1 MAAAG
6 GGEAWRITGEDRAKH
21 DGQFFA
27 LKPVNGFV
35 TGEQARNFFM
45 QSGIPT
51 PILGQIWGLAD
62 MNNDGKMDR
71 KEFSIAMHLI
81 KKKLQGYELPRS
93 LPATL
98 KADPS
103 PVVGSF
109 GAAPSQQGM
118 MGMPGTMGV
127 IPQVGMVAP
136 VTMTMGQRMPMMAN
150 GMPQMGA
157 STGFMGGVPV
167 SSMGPRPA
175 APASGGSLAMPHNSK
190 LKFTQM
196 FNTHDRNK
204 RGALTGVEARA
215 ILVQTGVPQQM
226 LAQIWN
232 LSDVDKDGQLN
243 CDEFCIALHLCDCVR
258 MGIALPPKLPQEL
271 LPAKARSGSFGPPQ
285 QAHPVHAATQKDSF
299 GDLVGSLGM
308 PAPVQPAPVANGD
321 SKQEE
326 VDNSPVTF
334 EDRRKLNF
342 DKGQAELERRRQQ
355 LQEQLR
361 KEEEARM
368 QKERQEQEKREKQR
382 QEIERK
388 KQQELERQLEK
399 QREIERQREEQRQKI
414 MEQRESAR
422 RELERQRQ
430 MEWERQRKEQ
440 LMAEKLREYEQLTAL
455 KSRSSNFK
463 CELESL
469 QGKKA
474 EFSTK
479 ISQVKNGVTD
489 FTAHIEAMRSTRDL
503 KNKDIERLHKEIQE
517 VNGRLASLQAE
528 RESLDLKVQTTIQ
541 ANPMSETH
549 RTMMHSVELKK
560 MSVQKLKKDLEQIEK
575 DTEARLADIDTQ
587 NVKHKEM
594 NVTISQLQT
603 EIGKVEK
610 AGQMSRAAEMAENNR
625 VQRERD
631 KHENLRKQLEQQR
644 KAETSKSKAPE
655 PPKAADSGG
664 NWFAFGNDVGG
675 QSGTT
680 ATSDNWASVF
690 DSQPEVASSSNNW
703 SAAFSSQTTSTTT
716 TTTVSQD
723 TSNFKL
729 SGATKRFKAM
739 FEFESRNSDELT
751 LKPGDIVNVFND
763 QTGAEPGWRG
773 GEMEGRKGWFP
784 EAYVEALPEDDGRG
798 TGTMAT
804 TGAIDWGAS
813 AGVNMGEGAPL
824 AIVTSEASSF
834 IAVQGKLPSVT
845 PSPIPG
851 QGEAAPAGLQ
861 AQALYPWKAK
871 KDNHLSFNKGDVIHV
886 REQQD
891 MWWSGEVHGKNGW
904 FPKSYVKLISS
915 GTPTMKTDS
924 PIPSM
929 VTVESPAKHESPAP
943 TQPAGELYEGL
954 FAYQSGEPED
964 LVFGQGEVITV
975 TKKDGDWWTGHIGDR
990 SGIFPANYVKAYEQP
1005 TSAAGSN
1012 YDGIAVIENSPF
1024 PEDPFSSSDPQ
1035 LNVGVDF
1042 TPHDPLTMLGSN
1054 GPSGDGAFS
1063 DDPFKNSDD
1072 PFIGSDD
1079 PFKSS
1084 DDLFQSSDDPF
1095 KNSDDQFKSSDD
1107 LFKSSD
1113 DPFKGSD
1120 SSSFPDDPFQ
1130 QSDDSGSKDW
1140 AISKSNSNTEDLF
1153 KTSSENEE
1161 SLKAFESTPVKQDS
1175 FKAVD
1180 LKDSNAAVPDDPY
1193 KAFAEMSND
1202 DPFSKASPDTK
1213 PNIDMTDMSS
1223 PSNVITAEPAPKSS
1237 MNKSEDDNLFGSNSQ
1252 LSSSEKNMTF
1262 DLSGSMIDTI
1272 TSSDPLQSLSSN
1284 QESNTQANDPFQ
1296 GADPFSQSSF
1306 GAQSNTSTDDPFAND
1321 DPFKALS
1328 SETASDDP
1336 FKKNDD
1342 PFKDF
1347 TSPPNTNAGDPFAS
1361 SGSTFP
1367 EDPFASFNTG
1377 TSEEATVTDAAS
1389 IDPFAAFGDTQS
1401 SSDTSW
1407 AAAFSDNAPDFS
1419 LDSLERDASSSLT
1432 QDIASLT
1439 KVSDPL
1445 SHSQGLDSSSQT
1457 EGSIMNLTSLRSF
1470 DTVSGGPEAEV
1481 KEALDKTP
1489 RLPSKASKQPPPRP
1503 PALPEKTR
1511 SKSSLKQSGLDSN
1524 RDVGGDAVPGA
1535 NPAPAAPSS
1544 AAAPVAPLSAASTA
1558 LAGASKTGTLKKP
1571 EIATVIAAY
1580 SATGQEQ
1587 LSLSPGQLI
1596 QVRKK
1601 SPSGWW
1607 EGELQARGQKRKI
1620 GWFPANYVKLLGG
1633 SARSTPD
1640 NTLAGSGDTSPATT
1654 MLGKASS
1661 HSAAPSSAAP
1671 SPAPQSTTPQPV
1683 AHTFTDHV
1691 IALYPYTALHEDE
1704 LTFPKDAVINVV
1716 KKDDPD
1722 WWSGEYNGATGV
1734 FPSNYVQNITPE
1746 ATSWSS
1752 DASVIEVTSSE
1763 ERKRQSRIHELINT
1777 EETYMQDMS
1786 IVLEAFYRPLAESG
1800 ALTEDNL
1807 QAIFVNWKDLIVC
1820 NTKLQKALRVR
1831 KKMCGVGQVIN
1842 SIGDILCE
1850 NIPHLTAY
1858 IRFCSCQLN
1867 AAALLQKLTE
1877 TNPKFNE
1884 IHKKCVQNPK
1894 TKGMPL
1900 SSFLLKPMQRITK
1913 YPLLVEKIMQHTPV
1927 GHPDHSHL
1935 LEALEKCQ
1943 ELCSQVNEGVREKEN
1958 SDRLEWIQQRVHC
1971 DGLPEKITFNSVTN
1985 CLGPRKLLHTGVVC
1999 KTKSGKELAAF
2010 LFNDF
2015 LLLTTSNRPLNS
2027 ATHSLFDLTGHV
2039 QYKMYKTPIFL
2050 NEVMIKD
2057 PNPDDP
2063 DAFTIS
2069 HVDRVYNLRCHSHTD
2084 RDNWVKHLRT
2094 ASRHYLDTE
2103 RKKREKAISLRH
2115 TPGMGRLLVVILEG
2129 IDLQAKDAHG
2139 KSDPYCE
2146 VSMGSQEHKT
2156 KVISQT
2162 LNPCWNASMQFII
2175 RDIDMDALCIT
2186 VFDRDLF
2193 SPNDFLG
2200 RTEIRVKD
2208 ILREAGKDGRR
2219 PIVKRLIL
2227 HEVPTGEV
2235 VVKLDLHLYDQL

>member
-1005 TSAAGSN
+1005 
-1012 YDGIAVIENSPF
+1012 
-1024 PEDPFSSSDPQ
+1024 
-1035 LNVGVDF
+1035 
-1042 TPHDPLTMLGSN
+1042 
-1054 GPSGDGAFS
+1054 
-1063 DDPFKNSDD
+1063 
-1072 PFIGSDD
+1072 
-1079 PFKSS
+1079 
-1084 DDLFQSSDDPF
+1084 
-1095 KNSDDQFKSSDD
+1095 
-1107 LFKSSD
+1107 
-1113 DPFKGSD
+1113 
-1120 SSSFPDDPFQ
+1120 
-1130 QSDDSGSKDW
+1130 
-1140 AISKSNSNTEDLF
+1140 
-1153 KTSSENEE
+1153 
-1161 SLKAFESTPVKQDS
+1161 
-1175 FKAVD
+1175 
-1180 LKDSNAAVPDDPY
+1180 
-1193 KAFAEMSND
+1193 
-1202 DPFSKASPDTK
+1202 
-1213 PNIDMTDMSS
+1213 
-1223 PSNVITAEPAPKSS
+1223 
-1237 MNKSEDDNLFGSNSQ
+1237 
-1252 LSSSEKNMTF
+1252 
-1262 DLSGSMIDTI
+1262 
-1272 TSSDPLQSLSSN
+1272 
-1284 QESNTQANDPFQ
+1284 
-1296 GADPFSQSSF
+1296 
-1306 GAQSNTSTDDPFAND
+1306 
-1321 DPFKALS
+1321 
-1328 SETASDDP
+1328 
-1336 FKKNDD
+1336 
-1342 PFKDF
+1342 
-1347 TSPPNTNAGDPFAS
+1347 
-1361 SGSTFP
+1361 
-1367 EDPFASFNTG
+1367 
-1377 TSEEATVTDAAS
+1377 
-1389 IDPFAAFGDTQS
+1389 
-1401 SSDTSW
+1401 
-1407 AAAFSDNAPDFS
+1407 
-1419 LDSLERDASSSLT
+1419 
-1432 QDIASLT
+1432 
-1439 KVSDPL
+1439 
-1445 SHSQGLDSSSQT
+1445 
-1457 EGSIMNLTSLRSF
+1457 
-1470 DTVSGGPEAEV
+1470 
-1481 KEALDKTP
+1481 
-1489 RLPSKASKQPPPRP
+1489 
-1503 PALPEKTR
+1503 
-1511 SKSSLKQSGLDSN
+1511 
-1524 RDVGGDAVPGA
+1524 A

>member
-118 MGMPGTMGV
+118 MGMPGT
-127 IPQVGMVAP
+127 
-136 VTMTMGQRMPMMAN
+136 
-150 GMPQMGA
+150 
-157 STGFMGGVPV
+157 MGGVPV

-326 VDNSPVTF
+326 VDNSP
-334 EDRRKLNF
+334 
-342 DKGQAELERRRQQ
+342 ELERRRQQ

-541 ANPMSETH
+541 ANPI
-549 RTMMHSVELKK
+549 TMMHSVELKK

-1005 TSAAGSN
+1005 
-1012 YDGIAVIENSPF
+1012 
-1024 PEDPFSSSDPQ
+1024 
-1035 LNVGVDF
+1035 
-1042 TPHDPLTMLGSN
+1042 
-1054 GPSGDGAFS
+1054 
-1063 DDPFKNSDD
+1063 
-1072 PFIGSDD
+1072 
-1079 PFKSS
+1079 
-1084 DDLFQSSDDPF
+1084 
-1095 KNSDDQFKSSDD
+1095 
-1107 LFKSSD
+1107 
-1113 DPFKGSD
+1113 
-1120 SSSFPDDPFQ
+1120 
-1130 QSDDSGSKDW
+1130 
-1140 AISKSNSNTEDLF
+1140 
-1153 KTSSENEE
+1153 
-1161 SLKAFESTPVKQDS
+1161 
-1175 FKAVD
+1175 
-1180 LKDSNAAVPDDPY
+1180 
-1193 KAFAEMSND
+1193 
-1202 DPFSKASPDTK
+1202 
-1213 PNIDMTDMSS
+1213 
-1223 PSNVITAEPAPKSS
+1223 
-1237 MNKSEDDNLFGSNSQ
+1237 
-1252 LSSSEKNMTF
+1252 
-1262 DLSGSMIDTI
+1262 
-1272 TSSDPLQSLSSN
+1272 
-1284 QESNTQANDPFQ
+1284 
-1296 GADPFSQSSF
+1296 
-1306 GAQSNTSTDDPFAND
+1306 
-1321 DPFKALS
+1321 
-1328 SETASDDP
+1328 
-1336 FKKNDD
+1336 
-1342 PFKDF
+1342 
-1347 TSPPNTNAGDPFAS
+1347 
-1361 SGSTFP
+1361 
-1367 EDPFASFNTG
+1367 
-1377 TSEEATVTDAAS
+1377 
-1389 IDPFAAFGDTQS
+1389 
-1401 SSDTSW
+1401 
-1407 AAAFSDNAPDFS
+1407 
-1419 LDSLERDASSSLT
+1419 
-1432 QDIASLT
+1432 
-1439 KVSDPL
+1439 
-1445 SHSQGLDSSSQT
+1445 
-1457 EGSIMNLTSLRSF
+1457 
-1470 DTVSGGPEAEV
+1470 
-1481 KEALDKTP
+1481 
-1489 RLPSKASKQPPPRP
+1489 
-1503 PALPEKTR
+1503 
-1511 SKSSLKQSGLDSN
+1511 
-1524 RDVGGDAVPGA
+1524 A

-1596 QVRKK
+1596 
-1601 SPSGWW
+1601 
-1607 EGELQARGQKRKI
+1607 QARGQKRKI

-1807 QAIFVNWKDLIVC
+1807 QAIFVNWKDLI
-1820 NTKLQKALRVR
+1820 
-1831 KKMCGVGQVIN
+1831 
-1842 SIGDILCE
+1842 
-1850 NIPHLTAY
+1850 IPHLTAY

-2069 HVDRVYNLRCHSHTD
+2069 HVDPPKHSRGVGRLLVIILEGTNLAGSKD
-2084 RDNWVKHLRT
+2084 V
-2094 ASRHYLDTE
+2094 
-2103 RKKREKAISLRH
+2103 RH